1 MRELY
6 LNIFLF
12 FIIFFLLFLW
22 GRGTGNLPLYF
33 QFLPSDSV
41 SAVHKMKQ
49 MKGQETFKKILS
61 IIIY

>member
-6 LNIFLF
+6 LNIFFSF
-12 FIIFFLLFLW
+12 FIIIFLFLW

-33 QFLPSDSV
+33 QFLPSDSL
-41 SAVHKMKQ
+41 SAEHKMKQ

>member
-6 LNIFLF
+6 LSIYFLF
-12 FIIFFLLFLW
+12 FIIIFLFLW
-22 GRGTGNLPLYF
+22 GRGMGNLPLYF

-41 SAVHKMKQ
+41 STVHKMKQ

>member
-6 LNIFLF
+6 LNIFFSF
-12 FIIFFLLFLW
+12 FIIIFLFLW
-22 GRGTGNLPLYF
+22 GRGTGSLPLYF